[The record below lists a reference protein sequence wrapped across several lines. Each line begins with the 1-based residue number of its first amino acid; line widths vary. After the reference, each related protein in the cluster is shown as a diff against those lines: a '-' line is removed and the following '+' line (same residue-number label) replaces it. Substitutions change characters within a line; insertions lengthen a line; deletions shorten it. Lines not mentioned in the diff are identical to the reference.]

1 MSSARLA
8 MAMWL
13 YLLFLTSVQLLIL
26 SIMEFCCSNYVINL
40 ALAVLYLTG
49 SFLSG
54 RFKIVYFA
62 SDQSSGSI
70 LTCGVPQGSVSG
82 QLIFSLYTTDV
93 VRTAYSFGV
102 RVHYYVD
109 DLQLYVHC
117 WADDAVAAVARLL
130 ACSEAIYRWM
140 GSNQLKMN
148 PDKTQFIWLG
158 SPQQLTTVN
167 KRFFANMTALS
178 CCAIW
183 QRTQPGNLLRLSLD
197 DAWPRKLRHVCLFLP
212 TLLAALCA
220 SFSIQRC
227 C

>member
-1 MSSARLA
+1 